1 MRFTLSRC
9 SKSDLTDRIEL
20 GVGNGCHGNARG
32 GLLESVTLACGLQTL
47 RFSSLNGAR
56 KGSPQPRNWNPRKAL
71 VLHETAV

>member
-32 GLLESVTLACGLQTL
+32 GLLESVTLACGLQTPPFL
-47 RFSSLNGAR
+47 APEPSP
-56 KGSPQPRNWNPRKAL
+56 KGFNPAQEL
-71 VLHETAV
+71 ESA